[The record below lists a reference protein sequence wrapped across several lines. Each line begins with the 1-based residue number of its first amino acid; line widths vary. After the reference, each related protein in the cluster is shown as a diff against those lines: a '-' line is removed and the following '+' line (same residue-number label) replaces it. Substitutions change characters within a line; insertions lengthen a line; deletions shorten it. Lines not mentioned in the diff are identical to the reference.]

1 MTLVGQ
7 GLTLSGLI
15 RRLGVAADDTAE
27 REETQARLAVAQ
39 AARQRLAVPVG
50 TDNMP
55 AGLLDDLHRHY
66 QQRIAGLEARHNAR
80 PGRTGTATLHTFNP
94 LVTAT

>member
-1 MTLVGQ
+1 
-7 GLTLSGLI
+7 
-15 RRLGVAADDTAE
+15 
-27 REETQARLAVAQ
+27 
-39 AARQRLAVPVG
+39 
-50 TDNMP
+50 MP